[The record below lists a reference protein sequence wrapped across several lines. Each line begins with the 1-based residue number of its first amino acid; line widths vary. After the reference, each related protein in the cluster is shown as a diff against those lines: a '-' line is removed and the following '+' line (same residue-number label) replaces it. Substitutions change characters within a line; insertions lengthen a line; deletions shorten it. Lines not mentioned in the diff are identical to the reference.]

1 MGSEFVTR
9 QLRPGL
15 AVHALETENFKTTT
29 VHVYLHQPLRA
40 ETATANALLSQVL
53 PRGCEGFPTT
63 LEIARHLQRLYGAE
77 LGADIVKK
85 GERQL
90 LQFTLDLP
98 ADRFLPGEGNLFR
111 RGLDVLAAV
120 ITRPV
125 REGGLLRRAYVE
137 QERENLRR
145 RIEGLINDK
154 RAYAVARCFQE
165 MCRNEPFGVYK
176 YGRVEDLG
184 ALDAEALTRRY
195 EEVLRTSPIDVFVV
209 GAMRPDEA
217 AEAVLNALAIPDHAP
232 VQPPATLVARPVEAV
247 HQVEERQDVNQG
259 KLSLGLRTQTG
270 RGDPDYDALLVANSI
285 LGGGAHG
292 KLFQN
297 VREKAS
303 LAYYAFSQLESHKGV
318 MVISSGIEFAKYEQ
332 ALAIIQEQ
340 LADLRAGQITE
351 QEWSASLNSLTL
363 DLRTS
368 DDRPG
373 AKIGLHLDGLI
384 AGRPQTTAER
394 LESLRAVT
402 REDAVAAARKVELD
416 TIYFL
421 NKKE

>member
-1 MGSEFVTR
+1 M
-9 QLRPGL
+9 QLRHGVIL
-15 AVHALETENFKTTT
+15 HLLETENFKTTT
-29 VHVYLHQPLRA
+29 VHAYLHQPLRA
-40 ETATANALLSQVL
+40 DTATANALLSQVL
-53 PRGCEGFPTT
+53 PRGCEGLPSA

-90 LQFTLDLP
+90 LQFALEIP
-98 ADRFLPGEGNLFR
+98 ADRFLPGEANLFR
-111 RGLDVLAAV
+111 RGLDVLARV
-120 ITRPV
+120 VTRPV
-125 REGGLLRRAYVE
+125 RQGGLLRSEFVE

-176 YGRVEDLG
+176 YGRVEDLAG
-184 ALDAEALTRRY
+184 LDPAELTRRY
-195 EEVLRTSPIDVFVV
+195 GEVLRTSPIDVFVV
-209 GAMRPDEA
+209 GAVNPEEA
-217 AEAVLNALAIPDHAP
+217 AEAVLAAFAIPDHAP
-232 VQPPATLVARPVEAV
+232 VEPPATPVARPVEAV
-247 HQVEERQDVNQG
+247 HRVEERQDVNQG

-270 RGDPDYDALLVANSI
+270 KRDPGYDALVVANSI

-303 LAYYAFSQLESHKGV
+303 LAYYAFSQLEGHKGV

-340 LADLRAGQITE
+340 LTDLQAGKITD
-351 QEWSASLNSLTL
+351 QEWSASLNSLML
-363 DLRTS
+363 DLRTA

-373 AKIGLHLDGLI
+373 AKIGLHLDGVI
-384 AGRPQTTAER
+384 AGRPHTTAER
-394 LESLRAVT
+394 VAALRSVT
-402 REDAVAAARKVELD
+402 RDQAVAAAKKIELD

-421 NKKE
+421 NSV